1 VDILV
6 VNTRRIALAAKQA
19 TKTIPVVMVGSA
31 DSVAQGIVASLARP
45 GGNVTGFTNISPDI
59 SPKAPELLTEAMPG
73 IVRVAV
79 FWCAV
84 TPTSVGQREWEQL
97 QGTAQRLRL
106 RLQSL
111 EVRSPDDF
119 EALLAAAA
127 RERADVLVT
136 L

>member
-1 VDILV
+1 
-6 VNTRRIALAAKQA
+6 
-19 TKTIPVVMVGSA
+19 
-31 DSVAQGIVASLARP
+31 
-45 GGNVTGFTNISPDI
+45 
-59 SPKAPELLTEAMPG
+59 
-73 IVRVAV
+73 VAV